1 MQRSLDLPR
10 TALDLGFRRQRF
22 GEYHI
27 RACIQVGVGAAYEI
41 IDAAAGDAACITACN
56 QKEVG
61 VGIAPDVICCAYLTD
76 HFTKRYDLLARDVAA
91 ALRRNLVFDVNGSDT
106 RCHEFFHRT
115 HHVDGVAKAGIG
127 IGDHRYVDCCC
138 DIARHHDHFS
148 HRGKANIG
156 TSEQRHGH
164 AVTGDTATRESS
176 LLDDA
181 CCEC

>member
-1 MQRSLDLPR
+1 M
-10 TALDLGFRRQRF
+10 
-22 GEYHI
+22 
-27 RACIQVGVGAAYEI
+27 
-41 IDAAAGDAACITACN
+41 
-56 QKEVG
+56 
-61 VGIAPDVICCAYLTD
+61 ICCAYLTD

-181 CCEC
+181 CCECVVRARFHQCLTLFQQATQTGCGFFFHGRPRGRDQLR